1 MTERSGS
8 GPGAPTSGDGERLA
22 RPLAIRPPDRRHQ
35 RRWVPVVAGWLALLI
50 GLADVIEGAVP
61 SLYAHYRLHR
71 IFDLAPGT
79 LTNLT
84 RTADVLTGLLLLMLS
99 HGLRRRKRRACRAV
113 ILLLIASAVIH
124 LAHYPHI
131 GRAIVTA
138 GLLAVLVFYRREFYA
153 VGDPRTRWRALA
165 VLGGL
170 VLADIAIG
178 LSYITLVRGLQSDYS
193 LTQRG
198 QSVIYGLFGFSGPV
212 QFRPEARGDLF
223 DLLTSALGLFTLIA
237 AAYMFLRP
245 AEPAGG

>member
-1 MTERSGS
+1 MTERSGP
-8 GPGAPTSGDGERLA
+8 GPGAPTSGDGERPA
-22 RPLAIRPPDRRHQ
+22 GPVAIRPPDRRHQ

-124 LAHYPHI
+124 LAH
-131 GRAIVTA
+131 
-138 GLLAVLVFYRREFYA
+138 
-153 VGDPRTRWRALA
+153 
-165 VLGGL
+165 
-170 VLADIAIG
+170 
-178 LSYITLVRGLQSDYS
+178 
-193 LTQRG
+193 
-198 QSVIYGLFGFSGPV
+198 
-212 QFRPEARGDLF
+212 
-223 DLLTSALGLFTLIA
+223 
-237 AAYMFLRP
+237 
-245 AEPAGG
+245 